1 MPDNVVAAGE
11 PLAEECRVF
20 TRYLAGREPDEYIR
34 VRYER
39 GHARIPYL
47 QSGGLAGIDRT
58 LLQVA
63 RLNPTLARAA
73 DIYSRFFH
81 PTGALRQK
89 LVLLYAVLE
98 NSPETHAWFNSG
110 AVGGP
115 VALLGGLVLN
125 GLASGA
131 SLLLGILVIGPL
143 HIAARLGSDAGR
155 GGA

>member
-1 MPDNVVAAGE
+1 M
-11 PLAEECRVF
+11 F

-47 QSGGLAGIDRT
+47 QSGGPTSVDRA
-58 LLQVA
+58 LLRVA
-63 RLNPTLARAA
+63 RLGPTLARAA
-73 DIYSRFFH
+73 DSYSRFFR

-98 NSPETHAWFNSG
+98 SSPETHAWFNSG

-115 VALLGGLVLN
+115 VTLLGGLALN

-131 SLLLGILVIGPL
+131 SLLLGIVVIGPL
-143 HIAARLGSDAGR
+143 HLAARVAGGDGR
-155 GGA
+155 